1 MLQYDEYG
9 NRDNTTILLLHGA
22 GALDTFCRQYCF
34 SDKYHL
40 VVPHLAGAGKTADEI
55 YDPEKT
61 VEELFVLINALQKKR
76 IGVVGHSLG
85 GQIAIMLVSRRPELF
100 YFAVFLSAWVNPRPK
115 TIRNYYSLA
124 GLAAQMLHCKYL
136 VRLQGKYWHY
146 TAQQTDTMSEYS
158 KLITPQIYR
167 SFFANTL
174 DLSKIPEYQM
184 VKLPMMAVCGSRET
198 GDMKT
203 SLTLLAEN
211 PNCQTIILKKAGHD
225 FPMRNSKELN
235 PLLEKFILNQ
245 LENPF
250 VFPLHIL

>member
-34 SDKYHL
+34 SDKY
-40 VVPHLAGAGKTADEI
+40 HLAGAGKTADEI

-115 TIRNYYSLA
+115 TIRNYCSLA

-184 VKLPMMAVCGSRET
+184 V
-198 GDMKT
+198 
-203 SLTLLAEN
+203 
-211 PNCQTIILKKAGHD
+211 
-225 FPMRNSKELN
+225 
-235 PLLEKFILNQ
+235 
-245 LENPF
+245 
-250 VFPLHIL
+250 